1 MKVITLITPKSLG
14 DNIIASRQPQMLHE
28 AGYKVYIAR
37 HTKFKPEIYDF
48 LWGKNP
54 YVSGRRSIQEDDII
68 CGAFGKWTI
77 PHFPPHVGEY
87 AKEVDLA
94 LDEYIYTLPFP
105 EDVETNNNR
114 RNTIFYKP
122 QIIPELADVTIV
134 DTNISSYR
142 ISEPDNPAV
151 VYYNKKDMD
160 SINDFVSTLSNVRW
174 VRAHTGSFLLA
185 QPVRPIDS
193 IYCFVPE
200 ESVLANGENYLG
212 KRLHDIACWNL
223 QKHIGD
229 NTTHELAK
237 AIHV

>member
-174 VRAHTGSFLLA
+174 VRAHKYNDHYMNLA
-185 QPVRPIDS
+185 S
-193 IYCFVPE
+193 T
-200 ESVLANGENYLG
+200 SLASP
-212 KRLHDIACWNL
+212 R
-223 QKHIGD
+223 
-229 NTTHELAK
+229 
-237 AIHV
+237 